1 MTKKEFTKFE
11 LARMRRTAQ
20 NVEGFLK
27 QRNKLEEKK
36 AKIEEELE
44 IVNQQ
49 IELTDAPTVA
59 MTSYHTEDIIKKVV
73 TPTDQ
78 VDKNGNII
86 KKVTFEFI
94 YPDTIIPPVTPNENT
109 VNEETNGDNV
119 VSTFGTLDESD
130 KSDYNTSGALVSD
143 GTDVV
148 ATMD

>member
-11 LARMRRTAQ
+11 LARLKRTAQ

-27 QRNKLEEKK
+27 QKNKLEEKK
-36 AKIEEELE
+36 AKIEEELAT
-44 IVNQQ
+44 VNEQ

-59 MTSYHTEDIIKKVV
+59 MTGYHTEDIIKKVV

-94 YPDTIIPPVTPNENT
+94 YPDTIIPPVKEEPVVDAPSSTENDENTINEN
-109 VNEETNGDNV
+109 D
-119 VSTFGTLDESD
+119 F
-130 KSDYNTSGALVSD
+130 AL
-143 GTDVV
+143 
-148 ATMD
+148 

>member
-1 MTKKEFTKFE
+1 MANKEFTKFE

-27 QRNKLEEKK
+27 QKNKLEAKK
-36 AKIEEELE
+36 AEIDAQLKIINE
-44 IVNQQ
+44 Q

-59 MTSYHTEDIIKKVV
+59 MTGYHSEDIIKKVV

-94 YPDTIIPPVTPNENT
+94 YPDTIVPPVTE
-109 VNEETNGDNV
+109 EETP
-119 VSTFGTLDESD
+119 VSTEETTVSDEE
-130 KSDYNTSGALVSD
+130 KSDEETTETTETL
-143 GTDVV
+143 
-148 ATMD
+148 

>member
-11 LARMRRTAQ
+11 LARMKRTAQ

-27 QRNKLEEKK
+27 QKNKLEEKK
-36 AKIEEELE
+36 AKIEKELA

-59 MTSYHTEDIIKKVV
+59 MTGYHTEDIIKKVV

-94 YPDTIIPPVTPNENT
+94 YPDTIVPPVTDVAE
-109 VNEETNGDNV
+109 EETTDKV
-119 VSTFGTLDESD
+119 EITTASDVEEPSEEITDTAETL
-130 KSDYNTSGALVSD
+130 
-143 GTDVV
+143 
-148 ATMD
+148 

>member
-11 LARMRRTAQ
+11 LARMKRTAQ

-27 QRNKLEEKK
+27 QKNKLEEKK
-36 AKIEEELE
+36 AKIEEELA

-59 MTSYHTEDIIKKVV
+59 MTGYHTEDIIRKVV

-94 YPDTIIPPVTPNENT
+94 YPDTIVPPVTDVAE
-109 VNEETNGDNV
+109 EETPDKV
-119 VSTFGTLDESD
+119 EMTTASD
-130 KSDYNTSGALVSD
+130 VEEPSEEITEE
-143 GTDVV
+143 
-148 ATMD
+148 

>member
-1 MTKKEFTKFE
+1 MEKKEFTKFE
-11 LARMRRTAQ
+11 LARMKRTAQ

-27 QRNKLEEKK
+27 QKNKLEEKK
-36 AKIEEELE
+36 AKIEEELA

-59 MTSYHTEDIIKKVV
+59 MTGCHTEDIIKKVV

-94 YPDTIIPPVTPNENT
+94 YPDTIVPPVTEEEAPAN
-109 VNEETNGDNV
+109 VEETTASDV
-119 VSTFGTLDESD
+119 EEPIEETTETTETL
-130 KSDYNTSGALVSD
+130 
-143 GTDVV
+143 
-148 ATMD
+148 

>member
-11 LARMRRTAQ
+11 LARMKRTAQ

-27 QRNKLEEKK
+27 QKNKLEEKK
-36 AKIEEELE
+36 AKIEKELA

-59 MTSYHTEDIIKKVV
+59 MTGYHTEDIIKKVV

-94 YPDTIIPPVTPNENT
+94 YPDTIVPPVTDVAE
-109 VNEETNGDNV
+109 EETTDKV
-119 VSTFGTLDESD
+119 EITTASDVEEPSEKITDTAETL
-130 KSDYNTSGALVSD
+130 
-143 GTDVV
+143 
-148 ATMD
+148 

>member
-11 LARMRRTAQ
+11 LARMKRTAQ

-27 QRNKLEEKK
+27 QKNKLEEKK
-36 AKIEEELE
+36 TKIEGELA
-44 IVNQQ
+44 IINQQ

-59 MTSYHTEDIIKKVV
+59 MTGYHTEDIIKKVV

-94 YPDTIIPPVTPNENT
+94 YPDTIVPPVA
-109 VNEETNGDNV
+109 NEEAPANV
-119 VSTFGTLDESD
+119 EETTASDVEESSEETTEATETL
-130 KSDYNTSGALVSD
+130 
-143 GTDVV
+143 
-148 ATMD
+148 

>member
-11 LARMRRTAQ
+11 LARMKRTAQ

-27 QRNKLEEKK
+27 QKNKLEEKK
-36 AKIEEELE
+36 AKIEEELA
-44 IVNQQ
+44 IINQQ

-59 MTSYHTEDIIKKVV
+59 MTGYHTEDIIKKVV

-94 YPDTIIPPVTPNENT
+94 YPDTIIPPTSV
-109 VNEETNGDNV
+109 EELESEKSSNIEDDNI
-119 VSTFGTLDESD
+119 TI
-130 KSDYNTSGALVSD
+130 N
-143 GTDVV
+143 
-148 ATMD
+148 

>member
-11 LARMRRTAQ
+11 LARLKRTAQ

-27 QRNKLEEKK
+27 QKNKLEEKK
-36 AKIEEELE
+36 TKIEEELS
-44 IVNQQ
+44 IINQQ

-59 MTSYHTEDIIKKVV
+59 MTGYHTEDIIKKVV

-94 YPDTIIPPVTPNENT
+94 YPDTIIPPVKEEPVVDAPSSTENDKNTINEN
-109 VNEETNGDNV
+109 D
-119 VSTFGTLDESD
+119 F
-130 KSDYNTSGALVSD
+130 AL
-143 GTDVV
+143 
-148 ATMD
+148 

>member
-1 MTKKEFTKFE
+1 MANKEFTKFE
-11 LARMRRTAQ
+11 LARMKRTAQ

-27 QRNKLEEKK
+27 QKNKLEEKK
-36 AKIEEELE
+36 AKIEEELT

-59 MTSYHTEDIIKKVV
+59 MTGYHTEDIIKKVV

-94 YPDTIIPPVTPNENT
+94 YPDTIVPPVTEEEAPANVEEPT
-109 VNEETNGDNV
+109 ASDVEESSEET
-119 VSTFGTLDESD
+119 TEATETL
-130 KSDYNTSGALVSD
+130 
-143 GTDVV
+143 
-148 ATMD
+148 

>member
-11 LARMRRTAQ
+11 LARMKRTAQ

-27 QRNKLEEKK
+27 QKNKLEEKK
-36 AKIEEELE
+36 AKIEEELAV
-44 IVNQQ
+44 INQQ

-59 MTSYHTEDIIKKVV
+59 MTGYHTEDIIKKVV

-94 YPDTIIPPVTPNENT
+94 YPDTIVPPVTDVAE
-109 VNEETNGDNV
+109 EET
-119 VSTFGTLDESD
+119 SD
-130 KSDYNTSGALVSD
+130 KVEMATASDVEEPSEEI
-143 GTDVV
+143 TDT
-148 ATMD
+148 AETL

>member
-11 LARMRRTAQ
+11 LARMKRTAQ

-27 QRNKLEEKK
+27 QKNKLEEKK
-36 AKIEEELE
+36 AKIEEELAV
-44 IVNQQ
+44 INQQ

-59 MTSYHTEDIIKKVV
+59 MTGYHTEDIIKKVV

-94 YPDTIIPPVTPNENT
+94 YPDTIVPPTLGPESA
-109 VNEETNGDNV
+109 E
-119 VSTFGTLDESD
+119 GTLRPSIEGISEPTSSKSENNIEES
-130 KSDYNTSGALVSD
+130 TIE
-143 GTDVV
+143 
-148 ATMD
+148 

>member
-11 LARMRRTAQ
+11 LARMKRTAQ

-27 QRNKLEEKK
+27 QKNKLEEKK
-36 AKIEEELE
+36 AKIEEELA

-59 MTSYHTEDIIKKVV
+59 MTGYHTEDIIKKVV

-94 YPDTIIPPVTPNENT
+94 YPDTIVPPVTDVAE
-109 VNEETNGDNV
+109 EET
-119 VSTFGTLDESD
+119 SD
-130 KSDYNTSGALVSD
+130 KVEMTTASDVEEPSEEI
-143 GTDVV
+143 TDT
-148 ATMD
+148 AETL

>member
-11 LARMRRTAQ
+11 LARLKRTAQ

-27 QRNKLEEKK
+27 QKNKLEEKK
-36 AKIEEELE
+36 TKIEEELS
-44 IVNQQ
+44 IINQQ

-59 MTSYHTEDIIKKVV
+59 MTGYHTEDIIKKVV

-94 YPDTIIPPVTPNENT
+94 YPDTIIPPVKEEPVVDAASSTENDENTINEN
-109 VNEETNGDNV
+109 D
-119 VSTFGTLDESD
+119 F
-130 KSDYNTSGALVSD
+130 AL
-143 GTDVV
+143 
-148 ATMD
+148 

>member
-11 LARMRRTAQ
+11 LARMKRTAQ

-27 QRNKLEEKK
+27 QKNKLEEKK
-36 AKIEEELE
+36 AKIEKELA

-59 MTSYHTEDIIKKVV
+59 MTGYHTEDIIKKVV

-94 YPDTIIPPVTPNENT
+94 YPDTIVPPVTDVAE
-109 VNEETNGDNV
+109 EETTDKV
-119 VSTFGTLDESD
+119 EITTASDVEELSEEITDTAETL
-130 KSDYNTSGALVSD
+130 
-143 GTDVV
+143 
-148 ATMD
+148 

>member
-11 LARMRRTAQ
+11 LARMKRTAQ

-27 QRNKLEEKK
+27 QKNKLEEKK
-36 AKIEEELE
+36 AKIEEELAV
-44 IVNQQ
+44 INQQ

-59 MTSYHTEDIIKKVV
+59 MTGYHTEDIIKKVV

-94 YPDTIIPPVTPNENT
+94 YPDTIVPPVTDVAEEEAPVDT
-109 VNEETNGDNV
+109 EETIANDGELSEKETEAEVD
-119 VSTFGTLDESD
+119 GTL
-130 KSDYNTSGALVSD
+130 
-143 GTDVV
+143 
-148 ATMD
+148 

>member
-11 LARMRRTAQ
+11 LARMKRTAQ

-27 QRNKLEEKK
+27 QKNKLEEKK
-36 AKIEEELE
+36 AKIEEELAV
-44 IVNQQ
+44 INQQ

-59 MTSYHTEDIIKKVV
+59 MTGYHTEDIIKKVV

-94 YPDTIIPPVTPNENT
+94 YPDTIVPPVTDVDE
-109 VNEETNGDNV
+109 EET
-119 VSTFGTLDESD
+119 SD
-130 KSDYNTSGALVSD
+130 KVEMTTASDVEEPSEEI
-143 GTDVV
+143 TDT
-148 ATMD
+148 AETL